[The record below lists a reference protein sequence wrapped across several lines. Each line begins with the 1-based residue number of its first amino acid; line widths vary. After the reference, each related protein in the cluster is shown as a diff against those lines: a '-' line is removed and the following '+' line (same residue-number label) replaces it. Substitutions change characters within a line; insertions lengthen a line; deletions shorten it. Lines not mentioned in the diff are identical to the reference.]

1 MSRLCVS
8 LLTAATLTAGN
19 GCATISAISGAEH
32 GSPKVYAGT
41 RLDLHAIAGNE
52 PALRRFHTEPPRYPW
67 LDLPFSALLDTLMVP
82 LTLSVAAYESLE

>member
-1 MSRLCVS
+1 MSRLYVF
-8 LLTAATLTAGN
+8 LIIAAALTAGS
-19 GCATISAISGAEH
+19 GCATISAISTAER

-52 PALRRFHTEPPRYPW
+52 SALRRFRTEPPRYPW